1 MLNLIGV
8 LILFLAAV
16 SPSLAGQSV
25 IIDTDGYAC
34 MGDDKSRKQTEEF
47 AFKDAKR
54 KATESASTYIQSE
67 TRLKDAIMERD
78 LLSAYANAQV
88 KVVQEFLKEW
98 YKDTGL
104 GECYRVTLKVEVL
117 PDEKTM
123 NALARNNTEAVDS
136 DPSAPLSVKV
146 WTDRNEYRQ
155 GEKIRVFMKGNRP
168 FFARLV
174 YRDASGALVQ
184 ILPNP
189 YRKNNYFNGGT
200 IYEVPSGEDRFDL
213 EVSPPFG
220 AEAIM
225 LTAGTNQLGEL
236 DLVPSEG
243 VYAVQTAAKDIA
255 VKTRGIKVVAG
266 KGAASG
272 ITQFAENEVN
282 LKTVLK

>member
-67 TRLKDAIMERD
+67 THLKDAIMERD

-123 NALARNNTEAVDS
+123 SVLAKNNTEAVDS

-168 FFARLV
+168 FFARLM

-225 LTAGTNQLGEL
+225 LTAGTSQLGEL

-255 VKTRGIKVVAG
+255 VKTRGIKLVAG

>member
-1 MLNLIGV
+1 MLNLICV

-67 TRLKDAIMERD
+67 THLKDAIMERD

-123 NALARNNTEAVDS
+123 KVLARNNTEAVDS

-146 WTDRNEYRQ
+146 WTDSNEYRQ

-168 FFARLV
+168 FFARLM

-225 LTAGTNQLGEL
+225 LTAGTNQLGDL

-255 VKTRGIKVVAG
+255 VKTRGIKLVAG
-266 KGAASG
+266 KGTASG
-272 ITQFAENEVN
+272 ITQFAENEVK